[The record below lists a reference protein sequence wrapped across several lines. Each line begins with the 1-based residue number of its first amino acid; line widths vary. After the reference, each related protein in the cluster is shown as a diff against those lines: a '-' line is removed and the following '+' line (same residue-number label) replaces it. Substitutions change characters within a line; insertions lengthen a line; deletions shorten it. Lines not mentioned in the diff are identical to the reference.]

1 MLIQGVR
8 DFSIHGAKKN
18 RPAPLFVMRTVVA
31 AIIPEEGP
39 VPSLYRTKIEHEQ
52 LEHLN
57 TVNKIG
63 GLSKFVRFSH
73 STIL

>member
-1 MLIQGVR
+1 MLIMGVR

-39 VPSLYRTKIEHEQ
+39 VPSLYRTKIELEQ
-52 LEHLN
+52 P
-57 TVNKIG
+57 
-63 GLSKFVRFSH
+63 
-73 STIL
+73 